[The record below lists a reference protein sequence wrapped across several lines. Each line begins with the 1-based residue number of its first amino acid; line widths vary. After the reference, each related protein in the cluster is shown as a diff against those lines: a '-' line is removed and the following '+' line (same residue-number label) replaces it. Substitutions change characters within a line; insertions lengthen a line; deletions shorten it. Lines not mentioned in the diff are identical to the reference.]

1 MNLSPQHPLE
11 GEMTRHLE
19 PTRAA
24 QQPRVLS
31 LEVPMQN
38 IRRTITLLLAL
49 IGFLGFAQAGKLPA
63 DPRFDAP
70 VKVDVPAGGIS
81 LEMYL
86 KAIGYAVK
94 LNVVADSIPTDKK
107 INVDFNGKAFR
118 RVWETITTLNDLDF
132 ELMPE
137 DIMIVG
143 PSTIVSRFRQSA
155 PTTASGEPKQT
166 YTYIVKSDPTGI
178 QGLLAKQFPEASINN
193 VANTRILVINA
204 TASQYAKMSELLNNV
219 DLAPATVITPQAVRR
234 IFKLSNAKASDLA
247 KTIQGAISGPTV
259 TEPNAQGNTTV
270 TQTALPNAPVIPAAP
285 TIIADVKTTV
295 VADESSNTL
304 IISGL
309 PEAVE
314 ELGKLI
320 PQLDTRQSMVN
331 VNVRIQ
337 EVTNDAA
344 LSLGIEWSFG
354 VGNFSGK
361 LLESGVKFLFDST
374 SALAGFN
381 IGAALNALESQKLSK
396 RINDSNVSVVNNGSA
411 SIRSGGRIEL
421 NIASAA
427 GNISKTIPFGV
438 QLQVKPR
445 ISNDGSIAMDIAA
458 EVSDVQNK
466 GSLDPNRI
474 DFDERKSETT
484 VLMQSGQTV
493 LLGSLLATTQDESN
507 VGIPLLSA
515 IPLIGDLFKTRKTN
529 DRQTQLLIVV
539 TANIIK

>member
-1 MNLSPQHPLE
+1 MN
-11 GEMTRHLE
+11 
-19 PTRAA
+19 TRAT
-24 QQPRVLS
+24 QPPRVEIS
-31 LEVPMQN
+31 LEVLMQT
-38 IRRTITLLLAL
+38 IRRTFTLALAL

-94 LNVVADSIPTDKK
+94 LNVVADGIAADKK

-155 PTTASGEPKQT
+155 PTTATGEAKKT

-178 QGLLAKQFPEASINN
+178 QGLLAKQFPEASVNN

-204 TASQYAKMSELLNNV
+204 TASQYAQMSELLSSV
-219 DLAPATVITPQAVRR
+219 DLSPVTVITPQAVRR
-234 IFKLSNAKASDLA
+234 VFKLSNSKATDLA
-247 KTIQGAISGPTV
+247 KTIQASISGPTV
-259 TEPNAQGNTTV
+259 TAPNAQGTTTV
-270 TQTALPNAPVIPAAP
+270 IQTTLPTAQGAVPAVP
-285 TIIADVKTTV
+285 TVVADVKTTV
-295 VADESSNTL
+295 VADDSSNSL

-314 ELGKLI
+314 EIAKLI
-320 PQLDTRQSMVN
+320 PQLDSRQSMVN

-344 LSLGIEWSFG
+344 LTLGVEWSFG

-361 LLESGVKFLFDST
+361 LLETGVKFLFDST

-381 IGAALNALESQKLSK
+381 IGAALNALERQSLSK
-396 RINDSNVSVVNNGSA
+396 RINDSTLSIINNGEG

-421 NIASAA
+421 IV
-427 GNISKTIPFGV
+427 GDGVTKTIPFGV
-438 QLQVKPR
+438 QMKVKPR
-445 ISNDGSIAMDIAA
+445 ISSDGTIAMDIAA

-484 VLMQSGQTV
+484 VLMQSGQTI

-507 VGIPLLSA
+507 TGIPLLSA

-529 DRQTQLLIVV
+529 DRQSQLLIVV
-539 TANIIK
+539 TASIIK

>member
-1 MNLSPQHPLE
+1 MNRQL
-11 GEMTRHLE
+11 

-24 QQPRVLS
+24 RQPHAEIP
-31 LEVPMQN
+31 LEVLMQN
-38 IRRTITLLLAL
+38 IRRTFTLLLAM

-70 VKVDVPAGGIS
+70 VKVDVPATGIS

-94 LNVVADSIPTDKK
+94 LNVVADGIAADKK

-155 PTTASGEPKQT
+155 PTTATGEAKKT

-178 QGLLAKQFPEASINN
+178 QGLLAKQFPEASVNN

-204 TASQYAKMSELLNNV
+204 TASQYAQMSELLSSV
-219 DLAPATVITPQAVRR
+219 DLSPASVIVPQAVRR
-234 IFKLSNAKASDLA
+234 VFKLSNAKAMDLA
-247 KTIQGAISGPTV
+247 KTIQASVSGPTV
-259 TEPNAQGNTTV
+259 TAPNAQGNTTV
-270 TQTALPNAPVIPAAP
+270 IQTALPNTPAAP
-285 TIIADVKTTV
+285 APITAEVKTTV

-314 ELGKLI
+314 EIAKLI
-320 PQLDTRQSMVN
+320 PVLDTRQSMVN

-361 LLESGVKFLFDST
+361 LLETGVKFLFDST

-381 IGAALNALESQKLSK
+381 IGAALNALETQSLSK
-396 RINDSNVSVVNNGSA
+396 RINDSNISVVNNGSA
-411 SIRSGGRIEL
+411 LIRSGGRVEL
-421 NIASAA
+421 NIPGNGNSAA
-427 GNISKTIPFGV
+427 PISKTIPFGV
-438 QLQVKPR
+438 LLQVKPR
-445 ISNDGSIAMDIAA
+445 ISNDGTITMDIVA
-458 EVSDVQNK
+458 EVSDVANK

-474 DFDERKSETT
+474 DFSEQKSETT
-484 VLMQSGQTV
+484 VSLQSGQTV
-493 LLGSLLATTQDESN
+493 LLGSLLATTQGQSET
-507 VGIPLLSA
+507 GIPVLSS
-515 IPLIGDLFKTRKTN
+515 IPLIGDLFKTRRTSE
-529 DRQTQLLIVV
+529 RQSQLLIVV
-539 TANIIK
+539 TANLIK

>member
-1 MNLSPQHPLE
+1 M
-11 GEMTRHLE
+11 
-19 PTRAA
+19 TRAA
-24 QQPRVLS
+24 HQPHAELS
-31 LEVPMQN
+31 LEVLMQN
-38 IRRTITLLLAL
+38 IRRTFTLLLAL

-70 VKVDVPAGGIS
+70 VKVDVPAGGIA

-94 LNVVADSIPTDKK
+94 LNVVADGIAADKK
-107 INVDFNGKAFR
+107 INVDFNGKPFR

-132 ELMPE
+132 ELMQD

-143 PSTIVSRFRQSA
+143 PSTIVARFRQSA
-155 PTTASGEPKQT
+155 PVTATGEAKQT

-204 TASQYAKMSELLNNV
+204 TASEYAKINELLSSV
-219 DLAPATVITPQAVRR
+219 DLSPATVITPQAVRR
-234 IFKLSNAKASDLA
+234 VFRLSNAKAVDLA
-247 KTIQGAISGPTV
+247 KTIQGSISGPAVTQAPQGATTV
-259 TEPNAQGNTTV
+259 IQTTLPTAQG
-270 TQTALPNAPVIPAAP
+270 AAAP
-285 TIIADVKTTV
+285 TPAAVTTADVKTTV
-295 VADESSNTL
+295 VADESSNSL

-314 ELGKLI
+314 EIAKLI
-320 PQLDTRQSMVN
+320 PQLDSRQSMVN

-337 EVTNDAA
+337 EITNDAA
-344 LSLGIEWSFG
+344 LTLGIEWSFG

-361 LLESGVKFLFDST
+361 LLETGVKFLFDST

-381 IGAALNALESQKLSK
+381 IGAALNALERQSLSK
-396 RINDSNVSVVNNGSA
+396 RINDSTMSVVNNGEG

-421 NIASAA
+421 IV
-427 GNISKTIPFGV
+427 GNGVTKTIPFGV
-438 QLQVKPR
+438 QMKVKPR
-445 ISNDGSIAMDIAA
+445 ISSDGSIAMDIAA

-484 VLMQSGQTV
+484 VLMQNGQTV

-507 VGIPLLSA
+507 TGIPLLSA

-529 DRQTQLLIVV
+529 DRQSQLLIVV

>member
-1 MNLSPQHPLE
+1 
-11 GEMTRHLE
+11 MTRHLSIQDL

-24 QQPRVLS
+24 RQPNELPAELPEVL
-31 LEVPMQN
+31 MQT
-38 IRRTITLLLAL
+38 IRRTFTLAL
-49 IGFLGFAQAGKLPA
+49 AFVGLMGFAQAGKLPA

-94 LNVVADSIPTDKK
+94 LNVVADGIAADKK

-155 PTTASGEPKQT
+155 PTTATGEAKKT

-204 TASQYAKMSELLNNV
+204 TAGQYAQMSELLSSV
-219 DLAPATVITPQAVRR
+219 DLSPASVITPQAVRR
-234 IFKLSNAKASDLA
+234 VFKLSNSKATDMA
-247 KTIQGAISGPTV
+247 KTIQASVSGPIVST
-259 TEPNAQGNTTV
+259 PNAQGNTTV
-270 TQTALPNAPVIPAAP
+270 IQTALPTAPGAAP
-285 TIIADVKTTV
+285 AGPTVIADVKTTV
-295 VADESSNTL
+295 VADESSNSL

-309 PEAVE
+309 PESVE
-314 ELGKLI
+314 EIAKLI

-361 LLESGVKFLFDST
+361 LLETGVKFLFDST

-381 IGAALNALESQKLSK
+381 IGAALNALERQSLSK
-396 RINDSNVSVVNNGSA
+396 KINDSNVSVVNNGSA
-411 SIRSGGRIEL
+411 LIRSGGRIEL
-421 NIASAA
+421 NIPSAA

-438 QLQVKPR
+438 LLQVKPR
-445 ISNDGSIAMDIAA
+445 ISNDGTISLDIAA

-466 GSLDPNRI
+466 GSLDANRI
-474 DFDERKSETT
+474 DFTEQKSETT
-484 VLMQSGQTV
+484 VSIQNGQTI
-493 LLGSLLATTQDESN
+493 LLGSLLATTQDQSET
-507 VGIPLLSA
+507 GIPVLSS
-515 IPLIGDLFKTRKTN
+515 IPLIGDLFKTRRTN
-529 DRQTQLLIVV
+529 DRQSQLLIVV
-539 TANIIK
+539 TANLIK

>member
-1 MNLSPQHPLE
+1 
-11 GEMTRHLE
+11 MTRHL

-24 QQPRVLS
+24 RQPHAELS
-31 LEVPMQN
+31 EVFMQN
-38 IRRTITLLLAL
+38 IRRTFTLLLAL

-70 VKVDVPAGGIS
+70 VKVDVPVGGIS
-81 LEMYL
+81 LEIYL

-94 LNVVADSIPTDKK
+94 LNVVADGIAADKK
-107 INVDFNGKAFR
+107 INVDFNGKPFR

-132 ELMPE
+132 ELMQD

-143 PSTIVSRFRQSA
+143 PSTIVSRFRQAA
-155 PTTASGEPKQT
+155 PTTATGEPKLT

-204 TASQYAKMSELLNNV
+204 TASQYTKMSELLSSV
-219 DLAPATVITPQAVRR
+219 DLAPATVIVPQAVRR
-234 IFKLSNAKASDLA
+234 VFKLSNSKASDLA
-247 KTIQGAISGPTV
+247 KTIQASVSGPTV
-259 TEPNAQGNTTV
+259 TAPNAQGNTTV
-270 TQTALPNAPVIPAAP
+270 IQTALPTTPGATPAAP
-285 TIIADVKTTV
+285 TITADVKTTI
-295 VADESSNTL
+295 VADESSNSL

-309 PEAVE
+309 PESVE
-314 ELGKLI
+314 EIAKLI
-320 PQLDTRQSMVN
+320 PLLDSRQSMVN

-361 LLESGVKFLFDST
+361 LLETGVKFLFDST

-411 SIRSGGRIEL
+411 LIRSGGRIEL
-421 NIASAA
+421 NIPSTA

-438 QLQVKPR
+438 LLQVKPR
-445 ISNDGSIAMDIAA
+445 ISSDGTIAMDIAA

-474 DFDERKSETT
+474 DFEERKSETT

-507 VGIPLLSA
+507 VGIPLLSS

-539 TANIIK
+539 TANLIK

>member
-1 MNLSPQHPLE
+1 
-11 GEMTRHLE
+11 MTRHLE

-24 QQPRVLS
+24 HQPHAEFSEVL
-31 LEVPMQN
+31 MQN
-38 IRRTITLLLAL
+38 IRRTFTLLLAL

-70 VKVDVPAGGIS
+70 VKVDVPAGGIA

-94 LNVVADSIPTDKK
+94 LNVVADGIAADKK
-107 INVDFNGKAFR
+107 INVDFNGKPFR

-132 ELMPE
+132 ELMQD

-143 PSTIVSRFRQSA
+143 PSTIVARFRQSA
-155 PTTASGEPKQT
+155 PITATGEAKKT

-204 TASQYAKMSELLNNV
+204 TASEYAKINELLSSV
-219 DLAPATVITPQAVRR
+219 DLSPATVITPQAVRR
-234 IFKLSNAKASDLA
+234 VFKLSNSKAADMA
-247 KTIQGAISGPTV
+247 KTIQASVDGPTV
-259 TEPNAQGNTTV
+259 TTPNSQGTTTVIQTSLPTAQGAT
-270 TQTALPNAPVIPAAP
+270 PAAP
-285 TIIADVKTTV
+285 TVMADVKTTV
-295 VADESSNTL
+295 VADDSSNSL
-304 IISGL
+304 IVSGL

-314 ELGKLI
+314 QIAQLI

-361 LLESGVKFLFDST
+361 LLETGVKFLFDST
-374 SALAGFN
+374 TALAGFN

-421 NIASAA
+421 NIASSS

-445 ISNDGSIAMDIAA
+445 ISNDGTIAMDIAA

-493 LLGSLLATTQDESN
+493 LLGSLLATTQDESTT
-507 VGIPLLSA
+507 GIPLLSA

>member
-1 MNLSPQHPLE
+1 
-11 GEMTRHLE
+11 MTRQL

-24 QQPRVLS
+24 RQPHAELSEVL
-31 LEVPMQN
+31 MQN
-38 IRRTITLLLAL
+38 IRRTFTLLLAL

-70 VKVDVPAGGIS
+70 VKVDVPAGGIA

-94 LNVVADSIPTDKK
+94 LNVVADGIAADKK
-107 INVDFNGKAFR
+107 INVDFNGKPFR

-132 ELMPE
+132 ELMQD

-143 PSTIVSRFRQSA
+143 PSTIVARFRQSA
-155 PTTASGEPKQT
+155 PVTATGEAKKT

-204 TASQYAKMSELLNNV
+204 TASEYAKINELLSSV
-219 DLAPATVITPQAVRR
+219 DLSPATIITPQAVRR
-234 IFKLSNAKASDLA
+234 VFKLSNSKAADMA
-247 KTIQGAISGPTV
+247 KTIQASVSGPVVST
-259 TEPNAQGNTTV
+259 PNAQGNTTV
-270 TQTALPNAPVIPAAP
+270 IQTALPTTPGAAP
-285 TIIADVKTTV
+285 AGPTVVADVKTTV
-295 VADESSNTL
+295 VADDSSNSL

-309 PEAVE
+309 PESVE
-314 ELGKLI
+314 EIAKLI

-361 LLESGVKFLFDST
+361 LLETGVKFLFDST

-421 NIASAA
+421 NIASSS

-438 QLQVKPR
+438 LLQVKPR
-445 ISNDGSIAMDIAA
+445 ISNDGTIAMDIAA

-484 VLMQSGQTV
+484 VIMQSGQTV
-493 LLGSLLATTQDESN
+493 LLGSLLATTQDEST
-507 VGIPLLSA
+507 VGIPVLSA

-539 TANIIK
+539 TANLIK

>member
-1 MNLSPQHPLE
+1 
-11 GEMTRHLE
+11 MTRHLE

-24 QQPRVLS
+24 HQPHTEFSEVL
-31 LEVPMQN
+31 MQN
-38 IRRTITLLLAL
+38 IRRTFTLLLAL

-70 VKVDVPAGGIS
+70 VKVDVPATGIA

-94 LNVVADSIPTDKK
+94 LNVVADGIAADKK
-107 INVDFNGKAFR
+107 INVDFNGKPFR

-132 ELMPE
+132 ELMQD

-143 PSTIVSRFRQSA
+143 PSTIVARFRQSA
-155 PTTASGEPKQT
+155 PVTATGEPKKT

-204 TASQYAKMSELLNNV
+204 TASEYAKINELLSSV
-219 DLAPATVITPQAVRR
+219 DLSPATVITPQAVRR
-234 IFKLSNAKASDLA
+234 VFKLSNSKAADMA
-247 KTIQGAISGPTV
+247 KTIQASVSGPTV

-270 TQTALPNAPVIPAAP
+270 IQTALPTAQGATPAAP
-285 TIIADVKTTV
+285 TVTADVKTTV
-295 VADESSNTL
+295 VADDSSNSL

-314 ELGKLI
+314 EIAKLI

-361 LLESGVKFLFDST
+361 LLETGVKFLFDST
-374 SALAGFN
+374 TALAGFN

-411 SIRSGGRIEL
+411 LIRSGGRIEL
-421 NIASAA
+421 NIPSAA

-438 QLQVKPR
+438 VLQVKPR
-445 ISNDGSIAMDIAA
+445 ISNDGTIAMDIAA

-474 DFDERKSETT
+474 DFEERKSETT
-484 VLMQSGQTV
+484 VQLQSGQTV

-507 VGIPLLSA
+507 VGIPILSA

>member
-1 MNLSPQHPLE
+1 
-11 GEMTRHLE
+11 MTRHL

-24 QQPRVLS
+24 HQPHAEFSEVL
-31 LEVPMQN
+31 MQN
-38 IRRTITLLLAL
+38 IRRTFTLLLAL

-70 VKVDVPAGGIS
+70 VKVDVPATGIS

-94 LNVVADSIPTDKK
+94 LNVVADGIAADKK
-107 INVDFNGKAFR
+107 INVDFNGKPFR

-132 ELMPE
+132 ELMQD

-143 PSTIVSRFRQSA
+143 PSTIVARFRQAA
-155 PTTASGEPKQT
+155 PVTATGEAKLT
-166 YTYIVKSDPTGI
+166 YTYIVKSDIKSIAGI
-178 QGLLAKQFPEASINN
+178 KALLDQQFPGASIYN
-193 VANTRILVINA
+193 VAETRILVINA
-204 TASQYAKMSELLNNV
+204 TASQYAKMSELLSSV
-219 DLAPATVITPQAVRR
+219 DLSPATVITPQAVRR
-234 IFKLSNAKASDLA
+234 VFKLSNAKASDLA
-247 KTIQGAISGPTV
+247 KTIQGAISGPSV

-270 TQTALPNAPVIPAAP
+270 TQTALPNAPVAPVAA
-285 TIIADVKTTV
+285 TVIAEVKTTV

-361 LLESGVKFLFDST
+361 LLETGVKFLFDST

-421 NIASAA
+421 NIASSA

-445 ISNDGSIAMDIAA
+445 ISNDGTIAMDIAA

-493 LLGSLLATTQDESN
+493 LLGSLLATTQDEST

>member
-1 MNLSPQHPLE
+1 
-11 GEMTRHLE
+11 MTRHLE

-24 QQPRVLS
+24 HQPHAEISEVL
-31 LEVPMQN
+31 MQN
-38 IRRTITLLLAL
+38 IRRTFTLLLAL

-94 LNVVADSIPTDKK
+94 LNVVADGIAADKK

-155 PTTASGEPKQT
+155 PTTATGEAKKT

-204 TASQYAKMSELLNNV
+204 TASQYAQMSELLSSV
-219 DLAPATVITPQAVRR
+219 DLSPTTVITPQAVRR
-234 IFKLSNAKASDLA
+234 VFRLSNSKAADLA
-247 KTIQGAISGPTV
+247 KTIQGSISGPAV
-259 TEPNAQGNTTV
+259 TQAPQGTTTV
-270 TQTALPNAPVIPAAP
+270 IQTTLPTTTPGATTPTPAAV
-285 TIIADVKTTV
+285 TTADVKTTV
-295 VADESSNTL
+295 VADEASNSL

-314 ELGKLI
+314 EIAKLI
-320 PQLDTRQSMVN
+320 PQLDTRQSIVN

-344 LSLGIEWSFG
+344 LTLGIEWSFG
-354 VGNFSGK
+354 IGNFSGK
-361 LLESGVKFLFDST
+361 LLETGVKFLFDST

-381 IGAALNALESQKLSK
+381 IGAALNALERQSLSK
-396 RINDSNVSVVNNGSA
+396 RINDSSLSVVNNGTG

-421 NIASAA
+421 II
-427 GNISKTIPFGV
+427 GPGTTKTIPYGV

-445 ISNDGSIAMDIAA
+445 VSSDGTIAMDIAA

-484 VLMQSGQTV
+484 VLMQSGQTI
-493 LLGSLLATTQDESN
+493 LMGSLLATTQDESN
-507 VGIPLLSA
+507 SGIPILSA

-529 DRQTQLLIVV
+529 DRQSQLLIVV